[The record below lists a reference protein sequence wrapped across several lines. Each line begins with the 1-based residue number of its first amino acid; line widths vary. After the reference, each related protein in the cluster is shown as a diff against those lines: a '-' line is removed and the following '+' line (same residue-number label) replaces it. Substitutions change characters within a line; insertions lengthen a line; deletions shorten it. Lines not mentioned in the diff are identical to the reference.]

1 MTSPE
6 DKAVAAIV
14 HDLRNQL
21 TVMIG
26 CADALA
32 LLVPRGEGDRQ
43 IVELRKSAERASQL
57 AREIFLATRVGALA
71 HLPVDLN
78 EVVTAAR
85 DAIVHLAGGDSRRI
99 EINLAPEPV
108 TVMARFSEVEAI
120 LVLLVRNALDAIGR
134 TGKIT
139 IATTTSASGMP
150 SANLTVKE
158 SGTGAP
164 SRDGGSLSSLAVTV
178 GMLRGHVSIA
188 PCDDGGTAVSVALP
202 LAPR

>member
-1 MTSPE
+1 MTTPE

-43 IVELRKSAERASQL
+43 IAELRKSAERASQL
-57 AREIFLATRVGALA
+57 AREIFLGTRAGGLA

-78 EVVTAAR
+78 EVITAAR
-85 DAIVHLAGGDSRRI
+85 DAIVRLAGDPRRI
-99 EINLAPEPV
+99 EIHLAPEPV

-139 IATTTSASGMP
+139 IATTTSATGMP
-150 SANLTVKE
+150 AAKLTVKE
-158 SGTGAP
+158 SGGAAP
-164 SRDGGSLSSLAVTV
+164 PRDGGSLSSLAVTV